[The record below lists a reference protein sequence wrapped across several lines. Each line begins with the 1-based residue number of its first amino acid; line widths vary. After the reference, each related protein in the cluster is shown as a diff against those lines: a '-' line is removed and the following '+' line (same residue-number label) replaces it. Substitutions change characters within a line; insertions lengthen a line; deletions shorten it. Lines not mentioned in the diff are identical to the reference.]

1 MFRKFISLIDT
12 KDSFLELCWVQ
23 KINGLVRVAIF
34 DEVDSR
40 AFVVVF
46 IEKQN
51 QYSLIAF
58 DTTNGKIQW
67 TSIVRNGGYGSPAL
81 IEDTVVFPTNFTN
94 IVAFSKLNGE
104 LKWEFETKC
113 RIRSPINIIEDSIY
127 FSSGNE
133 IFALNPKGQLVNK
146 WEKEGAFFYGTIDI
160 INGMIISLG
169 TFENDKGESTV
180 KIFAFYKNGKLL
192 YEIPLYLGPIIS
204 ADTSGIVWQK
214 NIGFV
219 GGDNCIISFDGENG
233 RIRWVSKV
241 HGFAGRQI
249 CTVNNEYIY
258 YVTQSGI
265 IGALQTSNGA
275 HAWNIKT
282 NDDALVAPISMLGTN
297 LIVLADA
304 HLNIFKSSSGE
315 LIQKIP
321 VGHSPYSM
329 VSLSKEYAILGA
341 GEPPHNG
348 LLIGLKL
355 KDELKENFICSVSLS
370 NAYIENA
377 SFNLL
382 LSIFNTP
389 NSVLRVELDGALFNL
404 KNLVEGEKISDTS
417 FAFKLPIP
425 PTMCS
430 GDYVM
435 PLYLHLDSGK
445 SISRLVAVKLQRK
458 HTLPSKAYLNHIPDI
473 VQEQPKFSGAAIGVA
488 IKKLY
493 GDVCIKQTDM
503 RDMVEASLSKA
514 NYASHEIWRLIFRR
528 ILTSK
533 ARKVNELPEFNKH
546 KN

>member
-180 KIFAFYKNGKLL
+180 KIFAFHKNGKLL

-249 CTVNNEYIY
+249 CTVNNEYVY

-275 HAWNIKT
+275 HAWDIKT

-417 FAFKLPIP
+417 FAFKIPIP

-445 SISRLVAVKLQRK
+445 SISRLVAIKLQRK